1 MPCPQQRSKLSG
13 IFDIDH
19 IFSFNFYHP
28 VQCGVMLDAATYHT
42 ENAPAISQKPA
53 YFSLFSAT
61 SAFST
66 SGDGLNLGVRRALG
80 DVSSRADLPCWLIL
94 NSNFSFGTTGTFNT
108 R

>member
-1 MPCPQQRSKLSG
+1 MPCPQQPSKLSG
-13 IFDIDH
+13 IFDNDH
-19 IFSFNFYHP
+19 IFSFKFYHP
-28 VQCGVMLDAATYHT
+28 VQFGVMLDAATDHT
-42 ENAPAISQKPA
+42 ENVLAISQKPA

-61 SAFST
+61 SASST

-108 R
+108 K